1 MRLHHSIP
9 DRQMRSR
16 YEYLRNSC
24 NSSRSPRMSNEK
36 HSFSHFVKAI
46 HQAAGVL
53 PSQNSVRAAQV
64 RNNSRTCDKLGS
76 FDKALR
82 PAGCGIEIRR
92 TVFTEGSTG
101 SGWWIT

>member
-46 HQAAGVL
+46 HQTAGDL

-64 RNNSRTCDKLGS
+64 RNNSRLVISLGHLTKRYGPWDVELKS
-76 FDKALR
+76 DGQCSPRESAW
-82 PAGCGIEIRR
+82 
-92 TVFTEGSTG
+92 